1 MQNELMR
8 HSIDLTYRL
17 SRDPR
22 GMATFSGLRP
32 NSPLP
37 YDALLSGKGN
47 VREEKEEEG
56 RGKREKER
64 EKETTRGKTNA
75 KD

>member
-37 YDALLSGKGN
+37 FDALLSGKGN

-56 RGKREKER
+56 RGEREKER
-64 EKETTRGKTNA
+64 EKETTREKTNA

>member
-8 HSIDLTYRL
+8 HSIALTYRL

-37 YDALLSGKGN
+37 FDALLSGKGN

-56 RGKREKER
+56 RGEREKER

>member
-8 HSIDLTYRL
+8 HSVDLCYRL

-22 GMATFSGLRP
+22 GMAAFSGLRP
-32 NSPLP
+32 NSAAPF
-37 YDALLSGKGN
+37 DALLSGKGD
-47 VREEKEEEG
+47 VRVEEEEEG
-56 RGKREKER
+56 RGEREKER